1 MHDPRVIAAMMAEKR
16 RRRWERIVHLR
27 RQAETRNSGEPLD
40 HGYWALVHDLE
51 HASPTTNLK
60 QLAEIGIEPLDP
72 VCLEEQTL
80 ATELE
85 VIIEGLAVL
94 EVYLLHTDHLD
105 DRELYEMLHRRLL
118 RETVRDVPTGV
129 GVREWL
135 DLAGGIDSEIWY
147 RFHASDDQRAEASRR
162 GVIVP
167 ERGIAKVDRD
177 RRLPRPPRPASIAE

>member
-1 MHDPRVIAAMMAEKR
+1 MHDPKVIAAMMAEKR
-16 RRRWERIVHLR
+16 CRRWARIVQLR
-27 RQAETRNSGEPLD
+27 REAEMRNAGEPLD

-51 HASPTTNLK
+51 HASPTTNLQ

-72 VCLEEQTL
+72 VCLDQRAL

-85 VIIEGLAVL
+85 AMIEGLAVL

-118 RETVRDVPTGV
+118 RETVRDVPAGV

-147 RFHASDDQRAEASRR
+147 RFHASDEQRAQAARK

-167 ERGIAKVDRD
+167 ERGMVKVDRD
-177 RRLPRPPRPASIAE
+177 RSLPRPPRNESIGT